1 LSSQFDGT
9 LKNFKK
15 AKNSKIMRFVK
26 FNPFA
31 PAALQTVNHL
41 FDEVR
46 NWSDFVGGADFAH
59 THPAVNI
66 TENEQAFKIELA
78 APGLAKE
85 AFKIHLE
92 KGQLTIS
99 ATQKA
104 VAETQNPTEMRYTRR
119 EFNYAT
125 FKRSFELPENVDVT
139 QIKAAYEQGVL
150 TLTIPKA
157 EPKNLTQS
165 IEIQ

>member
-1 LSSQFDGT
+1 
-9 LKNFKK
+9 
-15 AKNSKIMRFVK
+15 MRFVK

-41 FDEVR
+41 FDEVLHR
-46 NWSDFVGGADFAH
+46 NIGDVLGDFVGAADFAH

-66 TENEQAFKIELA
+66 IENANSFKIELA
-78 APGLAKE
+78 APGLSKE

-104 VAETQNPTEMRYTRR
+104 ETETPNPTETRYTRR
-119 EFNYAT
+119 EFNYST
-125 FKRSFELPENVDVT
+125 FKRNFQLPENVDAT

-150 TLTIPKA
+150 TLTIPKV

>member
-1 LSSQFDGT
+1 
-9 LKNFKK
+9 
-15 AKNSKIMRFVK
+15 MRFVK

-41 FDEVR
+41 FDEVLNR
-46 NWSDFVGGADFAH
+46 NIGDLVGDPDFSH
-59 THPAVNI
+59 TYPAVNI
-66 TENEQAFKIELA
+66 IENEQAFKIELA
-78 APGLAKE
+78 APGLPKE

-104 VAETQNPTEMRYTRR
+104 ATETPNPTELRYTRR
-119 EFNYAT
+119 EFNYLT
-125 FKRSFELPENVDVT
+125 FKRSFELPENVDAT

-150 TLTIPKA
+150 TLTIPKV
-157 EPKNLTQS
+157 EPKNLTQI

>member
-1 LSSQFDGT
+1 
-9 LKNFKK
+9 
-15 AKNSKIMRFVK
+15 MRFVK

-31 PAALQTVNHL
+31 PAAMQTVNHL
-41 FDEVR
+41 FDEVLHR
-46 NWSDFVGGADFAH
+46 NIGDFVGGADFAH

-66 TENEQAFKIELA
+66 IENEHAFKIELA

-85 AFKIHLE
+85 AFKVHIE

-104 VAETQNPTEMRYTRR
+104 ATETPNPTEIRYTRR
-119 EFNYAT
+119 EFNYST
-125 FKRSFELPENVDVT
+125 FKRHFELPDNVDAT

-150 TLTIPKA
+150 TLTIPKI
-157 EPKNLTQS
+157 EPKNLTQT